1 MTDSTQPRGGSFGRA
16 SVGAAVTIDPIRMEV
31 PLASLAPG
39 EYECQLTV
47 VDPATQR
54 SAIWRQ
60 TVHVVQ

>member
-1 MTDSTQPRGGSFGRA
+1 ML
-16 SVGAAVTIDPIRMEV
+16 PIRMEV

-47 VDPATQR
+47 LDPATGK
-54 SAIWRQ
+54 SAVSRQ